1 MADLPAI
8 ARLLNG
14 RALYWREATFLEHA
28 LGLRAFD
35 LMARRLGE
43 GCAAQAGEGLARC
56 MLRFACML
64 RIEACEKGQARPCD
78 GVKRPIG

>member
-14 RALYWREATFLEHA
+14 RALYWREATFPVHA

-35 LMARRLGE
+35 LMARCLGE
-43 GCAAQAGEGLARC
+43 GCAARAREGLVRS
-56 MLRFACML
+56 MPRFAWDV
-64 RIEACEKGQARPCD
+64 AY
-78 GVKRPIG
+78 

>member
-28 LGLRAFD
+28 IGLSAFD
-35 LMARRLGE
+35 LMARRLGK
-43 GCAAQAGEGLARC
+43 GCAAQAGEGLGQS
-56 MLRFACML
+56 MPRFAWH
-64 RIEACEKGQARPCD
+64 
-78 GVKRPIG
+78 VVF